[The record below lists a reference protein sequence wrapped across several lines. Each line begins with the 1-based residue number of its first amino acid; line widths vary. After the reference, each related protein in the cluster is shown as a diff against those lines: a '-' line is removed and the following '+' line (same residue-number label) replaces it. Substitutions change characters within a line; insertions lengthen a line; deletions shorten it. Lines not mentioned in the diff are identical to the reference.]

1 MRHHVRGH
9 IHLLARDRW
18 RIARRQEGLQA
29 AEGERVQHDAELW
42 CGASGARGGEAFG
55 ELRNHFAT
63 LLVIGGVAPD
73 IERLNASH
81 LHCGNSGIEL
91 LAAGATEVDAA
102 DVVAGLCGVAC
113 RGLAN
118 PARGA
123 EHEGPSLHALLS
135 HLDLLRLSLA
145 RAHSALSLAVG

>member
-55 ELRNHFAT
+55 ELRDHFGA
-63 LLVIGGVAPD
+63 LLVIGGVATD
-73 IERLNASH
+73 VERLNASR
-81 LHCGNSGIEL
+81 LHGGNGGIEL

-102 DVVAGLCGVAC
+102 DVVSGLCGVAS
-113 RGLAN
+113 RGLAD
-118 PARGA
+118 PARGT
-123 EHEGPSLHALLS
+123 EHEGPALHALLS
-135 HLDLLRLSLA
+135 HLNLLRHSLA
-145 RAHSALSLAVG
+145 PARRSLLAVG